1 MRLLILFIS
10 CFAVVSCSSEK
21 ETLFSN
27 PDKNIEVR
35 FALGTDGSPYYRVFK
50 DQQIVLD
57 SSGLGLIREDAD
69 FSKNLKI
76 VSISKGVKINDT
88 YNLLHGKQSQIEYN
102 ALRYVVK
109 LENPEGE
116 PMEIIFQLSDDG
128 VAFQYNFPQQTWEIK
143 KITKEVTEYTFPGE
157 TRAWLQPMSRAKTGW
172 ESTNPSYEE
181 EYLKSVSLDTASP
194 IGEGFVYPALFKT
207 PSSWIVVSES
217 GLHRNYVG
225 SRLLKGS
232 KNKSYTVG
240 FPQEEERFPGGVL
253 NPESS
258 LPWSTP
264 WRIIAI
270 GDLATIV
277 ESTLGTDLATS
288 AIDTE
293 TDYIQPGL
301 SSWSWVLLK
310 DDFTNYET
318 SKRFIDY
325 ASRMNWTYTL
335 IDADWDRKIGYERM
349 TDLISYAEER
359 NVKILLWYNSAGDWN
374 TTPYTPKSK
383 LLTAEDREKEFTKLK
398 EMRVAGLKIDFFGG
412 DGQSMIQY
420 YHDIM
425 QDAAKHE
432 LVLNFHGATLPRG
445 WHRTYPNLLTVE
457 AIKGYEFITFTQEMA
472 DAAPTHA
479 AIIPF
484 TRNLFDP
491 MDYTPMVLDE
501 IPGIKRKTTPAFELA
516 LPVLFLSGIQ
526 HIAEIPEGMEK
537 QPDFVVEYLKDIPV
551 NWDESKFLYGFPG
564 KEVVMARRKGNSWH
578 IVGINGENTA
588 KEVEVDLSFLTGLKE
603 GSLITD
609 GESGFQQTSVST
621 AENES
626 VRILIKPN
634 GGFVMKFSIRKKT

>member
-1 MRLLILFIS
+1 MRLLLLIFF
-10 CFAVVSCSSEK
+10 CFALISCSSEK

-27 PDKNIEVR
+27 PAKNIEVQ
-35 FALGTDGSPYYRVFK
+35 FGLGDNGSPYYRIFK

-57 SSGLGLIREDAD
+57 SSSLGLIREDAD
-69 FSKNLKI
+69 FSRKLSI
-76 VSISKGVKINDT
+76 VSISKGERINDS
-88 YNLLHGKQSQIEYN
+88 YSLLHGKQSQIEYN

-109 LENPEGE
+109 LKNPEGE
-116 PMEIIFQLSDDG
+116 PMEIIFQISDDG
-128 VAFQYNFPQQTWEIK
+128 VAFKYHFPGQTEDIK
-143 KITKEVTEYTFPGE
+143 KITEEITQYTFPE
-157 TRAWLQPMSRAKTGW
+157 QTRAWLQPMSRAKTGW

-181 EYLKSVSLDTASP
+181 EYLKDVSLDTSSP

-207 PSSWIVVSES
+207 PSSWIVISES
-217 GLHRNYVG
+217 GLHSNYVG
-225 SRLLKGS
+225 SRLLNGS
-232 KNKSYTVG
+232 KNDSYTIG

-277 ESTLGTDLATS
+277 ESTMGTDLATS

-293 TDYIQPGL
+293 TDYVQPGL

-325 ASRMNWTYTL
+325 ASRMDWTYTL

-349 TDLISYAEER
+349 TELISYAEER

-398 EMRVAGLKIDFFGG
+398 EMGVAGLKIDFFGG
-412 DGQSMIQY
+412 DGQSMIKY

-425 QDAAKHE
+425 RDAADHQ

-445 WHRTYPNLLTVE
+445 WHRTYPNLMTVE

-472 DAAPTHA
+472 DAAPAHA
-479 AIIPF
+479 AVIPF

-491 MDYTPMVLDE
+491 MDFTPMVLDQ
-501 IPGIKRKTTPAFELA
+501 IPGIQRKTTPTFELA

-526 HIAEIPEGMEK
+526 HIAEIPEGMAK
-537 QPDFVVEYLKDIPV
+537 QPDYIVDYLKDIPV
-551 NWDESKFLYGFPG
+551 AWDETKFISGFPG
-564 KEVVMARRKGNSWH
+564 KDVVMARRKGSTWH
-578 IVGINGENTA
+578 VVGINGENIT
-588 KEVEVDLSFLTGLKE
+588 KEVEVNLSFLTEPKD

-609 GESGFQQTSVST
+609 GESGFQQTFIPAS
-621 AENES
+621 EKDM
-626 VRILIKPN
+626 VRISMKPN
-634 GGFVMKFSIRKKT
+634 GGFVMKFK

>member
-1 MRLLILFIS
+1 MRLLFLMIS
-10 CFAVVSCSSEK
+10 CFALLCCSSEK
-21 ETLFSN
+21 ETIFFNS
-27 PDKNIEVR
+27 DENIEVQ
-35 FALGTDGSPYYRVFK
+35 FSLGNDGSPYYRIFK
-50 DQQIVLD
+50 DEQVVLD
-57 SSGLGLIREDAD
+57 SSSLGLIRQDAD
-69 FSKNLKI
+69 FSRNLSI
-76 VSISKGVKINDT
+76 VSISEGEQITDSYT
-88 YNLLHGKQSQIEYN
+88 MLHGKQSDIDYS

-109 LENPEGE
+109 LENPAGE
-116 PMEIIFQLSDDG
+116 SMEIIFQLSSDG
-128 VAFQYNFPQQTWEIK
+128 VAFRYHFPSQTEETK
-143 KITKEVTEYTFPGE
+143 KITKEVTEYAFPEE

-181 EYLKSVSLDTASP
+181 EYLKNVSLDSASP

-207 PSSWIVVSES
+207 PSSWIVISES
-217 GLHRNYVG
+217 GLHSNYVG

-232 KNKSYTVG
+232 KTDSYVVG
-240 FPQEEERFPGGVL
+240 FPQEEERFPGGAL
-253 NPESS
+253 NPKSS
-258 LPWSTP
+258 LPWTTP

-277 ESTLGTDLATS
+277 ESTLGTDLATP

-293 TDYIQPGL
+293 TEYIEPGL

-325 ASRMNWTYTL
+325 ASEMDWTYTL

-349 TDLISYAEER
+349 AKLIDYARER

-383 LLTAEDREKEFTKLK
+383 LLTAEDRNKEFTKLK
-398 EMRVAGLKIDFFGG
+398 KMGAAGLKIDFFGG
-412 DGQSMIQY
+412 EGQSMIQY

-425 QDAAKHE
+425 KDAAKHE

-491 MDYTPMVLDE
+491 MDFTPMVLDE

-526 HIAEIPEGMEK
+526 HIAEIPEGMAR

-551 NWDESKFLYGFPG
+551 NWEESRFISGFPG
-564 KEVVMARRKGNSWH
+564 KEVVMARRKGETWH
-578 IVGINGENTA
+578 IVGVNGESIA
-588 KEVEVDLSFLTGLKE
+588 KEVEVDLTFLTGSKE
-603 GSLITD
+603 GLLISD
-609 GESGFQQTSVST
+609 GEDDLEQTTLSA
-621 AENES
+621 AENAI
-626 VRILIKPN
+626 VRISMEPN
-634 GGFVMKFSIRKKT
+634 GGFVMKF